1 MAKDNVVTL
10 DQARWKKE
18 LERKEEKVDEMR
30 ERFAQAFPDKP
41 KPVKDYL
48 NKKKSKKKKR

>member
-10 DQARWKKE
+10 DQARWKKTI
-18 LERKEEKVDEMR
+18 ERKEDKVEAMR
-30 ERFAQAFPDKP
+30 ERFVQAFPDKP
-41 KPVKDYL
+41 TPVKDFL